1 MVSLLR
7 RTRLLLGAAALGFAM
22 AAALVASRTG
32 AFGPAAYGS
41 LDMEQ
46 VRRAF
51 ARPQAVPHP
60 PDNPPL
66 PEKVALGE
74 KLFNDPQLSSDGST
88 SCATCHDPRLSFADG
103 VPIGEGVSK
112 RPLSRHTPALWN
124 LAWAP
129 TLFWDGR
136 ADSLEVQ
143 AKVPIEHPDEMGAD
157 LEEVVAR
164 LAGDPVYR
172 GAFQAAFPSD
182 PTVSA
187 ANVLKALAAYERT
200 LVSPPTRFDQ
210 WIAGDDGALTAQEK
224 AGFGLFIGKAG
235 CVNCHSGF
243 AFTDHS
249 FHDIGL
255 PTDDLGRGPVLGVPE
270 VNYAFKTPGLREL
283 AWTAPYMHDGSLA
296 TLEDVIRHYES
307 GGVNRA
313 SRSADMPA
321 GLDLTDDERAALVAF
336 LYSLSSDTAP
346 RPSTEPWVAIA
357 RNEPERASTAAV
369 RGATVISQRDKLF
382 TPGHVV
388 VRAGEPLT
396 ILNDDTRTHNVRIF
410 DPRFDFNSG
419 AQEPGESISLRL
431 PSEGTYNV
439 FCGIHPTMRLTIEVE

>member
-7 RTRLLLGAAALGFAM
+7 RSSLLLGAAAVGFTI
-22 AAALVASRTG
+22 AAALVAGRSG
-32 AFGPAAYGS
+32 AFGPGPV
-41 LDMEQ
+41 DMQE
-46 VRRAF
+46 VRKVF
-51 ARPQAVPHP
+51 ARPTAVPHP
-60 PDNPPL
+60 PDNPPS
-66 PEKVALGE
+66 PEKIALGE
-74 KLFNDPQLSSDGST
+74 RLFSDPQLSVDGST
-88 SCATCHDPRLSFADG
+88 SCASCHDPRLSFTDG
-103 VPIGEGVSK
+103 VPLGEGVSK
-112 RPLSRHTPALWN
+112 RPLKRHTPTLWN

-136 ADSLEVQ
+136 VDSLEAQ
-143 AKVPIEHPDEMGAD
+143 AKVPIEHPDEMGAN
-157 LEEVVAR
+157 LEDVAAR
-164 LAGDPVYR
+164 LARDPAYR
-172 GAFQAAFPSD
+172 EAFRVAFPSD

-187 ANVLKALAAYERT
+187 ANILKALAVYERT

-210 WIAGDDGALTAQEK
+210 WIVGDDGALTAQEK
-224 AGFGLFIGKAG
+224 AGFSLFIGKAR
-235 CVNCHSGF
+235 CVSCHSGF

-270 VNYAFKTPGLREL
+270 ANHAFKTPGLREL

-296 TLEDVIRHYES
+296 TLEDVVRHYES
-307 GGVNRA
+307 GGIDRP

-321 GLDLTDDERAALVAF
+321 GLDLTDDERAALIAF
-336 LYSLSSDTAP
+336 LYSLSSDTP
-346 RPSTEPWVAIA
+346 PKPSTEPWVAVA
-357 RNEPERASTAAV
+357 RDEQPDSTAAV
-369 RGATVISQRDKLF
+369 RGAAVISQRNKQF
-382 TPGHVV
+382 SPGHVV
-388 VRAGEPLT
+388 VRAGEPVT

-431 PSEGTYNV
+431 PLAGTYNA